1 MHMRNIYW
9 LLTSCQV
16 HETTIHFDEYYGKGN
31 KESCELMNQR
41 ILFTTT
47 FNKIEKY
54 EILDKNQAYKYAIIS
69 MKIKLCFY

>member
-1 MHMRNIYW
+1 
-9 LLTSCQV
+9 
-16 HETTIHFDEYYGKGN
+16 
-31 KESCELMNQR
+31 MNQR

-69 MKIKLCFY
+69 MKFKLCFYYEMGVSGNLWIVVKDVKTLVVYDVE

>member
-1 MHMRNIYW
+1 
-9 LLTSCQV
+9 
-16 HETTIHFDEYYGKGN
+16 
-31 KESCELMNQR
+31 MNQR